1 MLTLIIVLV
10 SGWFLAAAI
19 GSWACFAGKTE
30 ENLVPFENLKTE
42 TYKALREQRALK
54 LKAGP
59 KIRSSGQLKSV
70 Y

>member
-19 GSWACFAGKTE
+19 GSWAIFSANSE
-30 ENLVPFENLKTE
+30 ENIVPFENLKPE
-42 TYKALREQRALK
+42 TYKKLREQRALK

-59 KIRSSGQLKSV
+59 KIRTSG
-70 Y
+70 